1 MWFCYILRNT
11 NEKYKTMTYNGSTN
25 DPIRR
30 LRQHNEEISGGAKA
44 THGKGQS
51 WEIYFLMTGFQD
63 HINTLSCEWRIK
75 HPTGKPGKRDPRYC
89 GVGGRIKGLNE
100 MLSLDKWTSKCMV
113 NNKDQAFTIYIAED
127 VAHYLDMT
135 KIPDNIRVVPVPKI
149 TKELIQQG
157 ETLVS
162 PLPPSLPAF
171 LPPVLPPS
179 LPAFLPPVLPPSLP
193 ISAYFLNKDFE
204 EDGGKGET

>member
-11 NEKYKTMTYNGSTN
+11 NGKYKTMTYNGSTN

-51 WEIYFLMTGFQD
+51 WEIYFLMSGFQD

-75 HPTGKPGKRDPRYC
+75 HPTGKPGKRDPMYC

-100 MLSLDKWTSKCMV
+100 MLSLSKWTSKCMV
-113 NNKDQAFTIYIAED
+113 DNKDQAFTIYIAED

-135 KIPDNIRVVPVPKI
+135 KIPENIRVVPVPKI
-149 TKELIQQG
+149 TKEMIDG
-157 ETLVS
+157 EMGGTGWF
-162 PLPPSLPAF
+162 PPNPPPSFPYMSTTPSF
-171 LPPVLPPS
+171 PHMSTIECPQITNEDGVSFPPVVT
-179 LPAFLPPVLPPSLP
+179 FQ
-193 ISAYFLNKDFE
+193 NE
-204 EDGGKGET
+204 